1 MKFNVKN
8 YPNLNKITSKKLNI
22 DKFDILESKKS
33 FKILNLSE
41 IINDLNNN
49 DLLNTKSKAEISI
62 IFEDFTWFGKV
73 KNKLQNFITK
83 TLDKDNLE
91 NSIAHYDTQSK
102 SIHIFNGITEPK
114 TNNIEFKESYNH
126 LINSVSNP
134 NFIINFFVL
143 HEIGHA
149 IHDEVINQKKYNNFT
164 DFFKLESNNKI
175 HKEQNTILHE
185 NFADMFAAIAYLS
198 IDKNNPNLV
207 KDLELFSQFRKEIQ
221 QEKYY
226 TFKNLDKIINDY
238 KNNNL
243 SFSNNEKLLEY
254 ININTNNEIKI
265 RLKESLEIRLKE
277 SLEITL
283 NSQQHNKQLAYLSHL
298 FKLEDKSFK
307 GIVSYLE
314 KEINY
319 VKPVSVMYEGEF
331 FQDNNNSEMNKI
343 AQRIKKFS
351 MSFKGSKN
359 NESNKH
365 RM

>member
-1 MKFNVKN
+1 MQFNIKN
-8 YPNLNKITSKKLNI
+8 DKNFNKLQSKLTIKSNDFELVNDLTNLN
-22 DKFDILESKKS
+22 
-33 FKILNLSE
+33 NLTLLE
-41 IINDLNNN
+41 IINELNSS
-49 DLLNTKSKAEISI
+49 DLLNIKSKREVSI
-62 IFEDFTWFGKV
+62 IFEDFTWFGKIR
-73 KNKLQNFITK
+73 NKLNNLISK
-83 TLDKDNLE
+83 TFDKENLE
-91 NSIAHYDTQSK
+91 NSIAHYDSQSK
-102 SIHIFNGITEPK
+102 SIHIFNGIVEPK
-114 TNNIEFKESYNH
+114 TNNIEFKESYSN

-207 KDLELFSQFRKEIQ
+207 KDLELFSQFRKEIK

-226 TFKNLDKIINDY
+226 TFNNLDKIINDY

-243 SFSNNEKLLEY
+243 NFSNNEKLLEY
-254 ININTNNEIKI
+254 ININTNNEIKKRI
-265 RLKESLEIRLKE
+265 KESLET
-277 SLEITL
+277 TL

-319 VKPVSVMYEGEF
+319 VKPLSVMHEGEF
-331 FQDNNNSEMNKI
+331 FQNNDHSSEMSKI
-343 AQRIKKFS
+343 TQRIRRFNEFVKEPLCK
-351 MSFKGSKN
+351 KN
-359 NESNKH
+359 NKNKL
-365 RM
+365 

>member
-1 MKFNVKN
+1 MQFNLKN
-8 YPNLNKITSKKLNI
+8 YIGINKTKLRRIDENKSRDLGKKYDKLEYNI
-22 DKFDILESKKS
+22 SLDLP
-33 FKILNLSE
+33 E
-41 IINDLNNN
+41 IINALNNN
-49 DLLNTKSKAEISI
+49 NLLNIKSKEEVSI
-62 IFEDFTWFGKV
+62 IFEDFTWFGKI
-73 KNKLQNFITK
+73 KNTLNNFISK
-83 TLDKDNLE
+83 TLDKENLE
-91 NSIAHYDTQSK
+91 NSIAHYDSQSK
-102 SIHIFNGITEPK
+102 SIHIFNGIVEPK
-114 TNNIEFKESYNH
+114 TNNIEFKESYSN

-164 DFFKLESNNKI
+164 EYFKLESNNKI
-175 HKEQNTILHE
+175 HREQNIIIHE

-226 TFKNLDKIINDY
+226 TFNNLDKIINDY

-265 RLKESLEIRLKE
+265 RLKESLET
-277 SLEITL
+277 TL

-307 GIVSYLE
+307 EIISYLE

-319 VKPVSVMYEGEF
+319 VKPLGVSYVSEF
-331 FQDNNNSEMNKI
+331 FQNNNPNSEMSKI
-343 AQRIKKFS
+343 AQRIRKFCIN
-351 MSFKGSKN
+351 FKSDNNQSIKN
-359 NESNKH
+359 KI
-365 RM
+365 

>member
-1 MKFNVKN
+1 MKFNIQN
-8 YPNLNKITSKKLNI
+8 YPNLIKKA
-22 DKFDILESKKS
+22 DKKTNQQRNSGESFNNVNEK
-33 FKILNLSE
+33 LVLMLPE
-41 IINDLNNN
+41 IINNLNNN
-49 DLLNTKSKAEISI
+49 NILNIKSKEEVLI
-62 IFEDFTWFGKV
+62 IFEDFTWFGKI
-73 KNKLQNFITK
+73 KNQLNNFISK
-83 TLDKDNLE
+83 TFDKENLE
-91 NSIAHYDTQSK
+91 NSIAHYNTRTK
-102 SIHIFNGITEPK
+102 SIHVFNGIIETK
-114 TNNIEFKESYNH
+114 TNNIEFKESYSN

-149 IHDEVINQKKYNNFT
+149 IHDEVINHKKNHNFT
-164 DFFKLESNNKI
+164 DYFKLESNNKI
-175 HKEQNTILHE
+175 HSEQNIILHE

-226 TFKNLDKIINDY
+226 TFNNLDVIIHDY

-265 RLKESLEIRLKE
+265 RLKESLET
-277 SLEITL
+277 TL

-343 AQRIKKFS
+343 TQRIRRVISSVQKPLNENLN
-351 MSFKGSKN
+351 KN
-359 NESNKH
+359 KL
-365 RM
+365 

>member
-1 MKFNVKN
+1 MQFNLKK
-8 YPNLNKITSKKLNI
+8 YPFFNKIIEEKENRNSTELLNNKERIIKLN
-22 DKFDILESKKS
+22 LP
-33 FKILNLSE
+33 E
-41 IINDLNNN
+41 IITELNNN
-49 DLLNTKSKAEISI
+49 NLLNIESKEEISI
-62 IFEDFTWFGKV
+62 IFEDFTWFGKI
-73 KNKLQNFITK
+73 KNQLNNFVSK
-83 TLDKDNLE
+83 ALDKENLE
-91 NSIAHYDTQSK
+91 NSIAHYNTRTK
-102 SIHIFNGITEPK
+102 SIHLFNGIIEPK
-114 TNNIEFKESYNH
+114 TNNIEFKESYNK
-126 LINSVSNP
+126 LLNVVSNT

-175 HKEQNTILHE
+175 HKEQNIIIHE
-185 NFADMFAAIAYLS
+185 NFADMFAAIAYLH
-198 IDKNNPNLV
+198 IDKNNPNLI
-207 KDLELFSQFRKEIQ
+207 KGLELFSQFRKEIK

-226 TFKNLDKIINDY
+226 TFNNLDKIINDY
-238 KNNNL
+238 KNN
-243 SFSNNEKLLEY
+243 SFNFTSNEELLDY

-265 RLKESLEIRLKE
+265 RLKESLET
-277 SLEITL
+277 TL

-307 GIVSYLE
+307 GIISYLE

-319 VKPVSVMYEGEF
+319 VKPLGVSYESEF

-351 MSFKGSKN
+351 MSFKDSKN
-359 NESNKH
+359 NENNKH

>member
-1 MKFNVKN
+1 MQFNLKN
-8 YPNLNKITSKKLNI
+8 YIGINQTKLRKIDQTKSRNLGKKYDEL
-22 DKFDILESKKS
+22 DDDIQLT
-33 FKILNLSE
+33 LPE
-41 IINDLNNN
+41 IITELNNN
-49 DLLNTKSKAEISI
+49 KLLNIKSEKEVSI
-62 IFEDFTWFGKV
+62 IFEYFTWLGKIR
-73 KNKLQNFITK
+73 NQLNNFISK
-83 TLDKDNLE
+83 NLDKENLE
-91 NSIAHYDTQSK
+91 NSIAHYDSQSK

-149 IHDEVINQKKYNNFT
+149 IHDEVINHKKNNNFT
-164 DFFKLESNNKI
+164 EYFKLESNNKI
-175 HKEQNTILHE
+175 HKEQNIIIHE
-185 NFADMFAAIAYLS
+185 NFADMFAAIAYLH
-198 IDKNNPNLV
+198 IDKNNPNLI

-226 TFKNLDKIINDY
+226 TFNNLDIIIDDY

-265 RLKESLEIRLKE
+265 RLKESLEK
-277 SLEITL
+277 TL

-343 AQRIKKFS
+343 AQGIRRFNDFVK
-351 MSFKGSKN
+351 
-359 NESNKH
+359 EPLY
-365 RM
+365 